1 MQPTVQNRLCLFV
14 RILYLNF
21 LIFVCVGANKMGV
34 DDDDLY
40 LFLHKQQP
48 AQRYIPIGY
57 VPPGIKESTCDDASS
72 FNHRQC
78 PLIQMTDTD
87 VTSLP
92 EYHNMDPSRLYVM
105 ILTSPPSLSLSRP
118 WAGLGVRWPS
128 QSTPWLKGCQSSS
141 HYLSTL
147 SVSLDTK
154 I

>member
-1 MQPTVQNRLCLFV
+1 MKRLYESVFHQTQIRFEFLSDE
-14 RILYLNF
+14 RLYS
-21 LIFVCVGANKMGV
+21 CSSQ
-34 DDDDLY
+34 DDDDDFY
-40 LFLHKQQP
+40 LFLQKQQP
-48 AQRYIPIGY
+48 AHRNIPIGY
-57 VPPGIKESTCDDASS
+57 LPPGIKESTCDDASS